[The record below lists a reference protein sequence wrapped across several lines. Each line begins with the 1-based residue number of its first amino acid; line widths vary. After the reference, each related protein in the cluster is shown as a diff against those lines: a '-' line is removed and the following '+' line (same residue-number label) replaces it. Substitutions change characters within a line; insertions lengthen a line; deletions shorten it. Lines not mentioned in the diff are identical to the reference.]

1 MKPKKVS
8 LATRAIHGKKLYP
21 YKGAVTTPIYQTST
35 YRFENSN
42 DAVRYSQ
49 GDPSVYVYSRYHN
62 PSVEDVEEKIAEMY
76 DAEAAL
82 LFSSGMA
89 AISTAIL
96 SIVKAGD
103 EIISTPALYGG
114 TYRFFRDVLPLYNV
128 NVTYV
133 NADSL
138 SDISKLVTAKTK
150 LFFCESPTNP
160 TIGLVDL
167 HTAIA
172 EVKKAERK
180 TGRKIATIIDN
191 TFASCLHQ
199 APFTIGFDLV
209 VESATKYIGGHS
221 DLLAGAVIG
230 SKKEIKQIRQIAKY
244 LGGCADPFAAFLLSQ
259 HYEHAEDDIRKLQQS
274 SKRAYNFLENI
285 LDWSVYEMEV
295 ITYVPE
301 KVNVLALA
309 MECLDLF
316 KSALSDK
323 GLTGETAI
331 PADLFVAADT
341 RMVKTIL
348 RNLISNAIK
357 YSFKKGSIIVSAEA
371 LGDHVEI
378 AVIDFGKGVGNP
390 DEILVQEVQP
400 SERGTASER
409 GSGLGLYIVKDFLE
423 RHGSS
428 LKVKSNIGLG
438 SIFSFTLH
446 NA

>member
-244 LGGCADPFAAFLLSQ
+244 LGGCADPFAAFLLSRSLKTFELRVQ
-259 HYEHAEDDIRKLQQS
+259 RQTENAMKLA
-274 SKRAYNFLENI
+274 KILE
-285 LDWSVYEMEV
+285 
-295 ITYVPE
+295 
-301 KVNVLALA
+301 KHRNVLRVFYPGLKSHPQHAIAKKQMSGFGA
-309 MECLDLF
+309 MVLIEV
-316 KSALSDK
+316 K
-323 GLTGETAI
+323 GGVRGAAKVCDSLYVAVNAMSLGGVETLVSI
-331 PADLFVAADT
+331 PVYSSHVNMTAAELKQHGVTPGMIRISVGVEGIED
-341 RMVKTIL
+341 
-348 RNLISNAIK
+348 LISDFEQAL
-357 YSFKKGSIIVSAEA
+357 KKI
-371 LGDHVEI
+371 
-378 AVIDFGKGVGNP
+378 
-390 DEILVQEVQP
+390 
-400 SERGTASER
+400 
-409 GSGLGLYIVKDFLE
+409 
-423 RHGSS
+423 
-428 LKVKSNIGLG
+428 
-438 SIFSFTLH
+438 
-446 NA
+446 